1 MSDSVKK
8 LWTQR
13 DRVTRAMT
21 IDGTFR
27 AAVVHNA
34 TSVRTAQ
41 ERHGLDGV
49 PSLVLART
57 ITGATLMASFLKGE
71 ERMVLSLE
79 GSH

>member
-1 MSDSVKK
+1 MSDWVKK

-21 IDGTFR
+21 VDGTFR

-49 PSLVLART
+49 PSLVLAVEMSQ
-57 ITGATLMASFLKGE
+57 ATSDTT
-71 ERMVLSLE
+71 
-79 GSH
+79 